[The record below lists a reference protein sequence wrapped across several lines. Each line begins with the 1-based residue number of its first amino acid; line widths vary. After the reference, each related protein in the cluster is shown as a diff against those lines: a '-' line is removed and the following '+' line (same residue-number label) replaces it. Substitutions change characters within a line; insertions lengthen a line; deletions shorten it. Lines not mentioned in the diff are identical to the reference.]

1 MPFVL
6 AYSFI
11 IFRLST
17 EKQTGTV
24 VSPSVAMVFNIYLRY
39 ICLSVYDKAG
49 KFLVKFE

>member
-24 VSPSVAMVFNIYLRY
+24 LSPSVAMVFNIYLRY

-49 KFLVKFE
+49 RFLVKFK

>member
-11 IFRLST
+11 IFRLSA

-24 VSPSVAMVFNIYLRY
+24 LSPSVAMVFNIYLRY
-39 ICLSVYDKAG
+39 ICLSVYESPEV
-49 KFLVKFE
+49 FSQV